1 MVGWKSTND
10 TNLKMYKEI
19 LPDWFED
26 MKA

>member
-1 MVGWKSTND
+1 MVGWKSING

-19 LPDWFED
+19 LSDWFED